1 MFRLVHV
8 FDLKPGQN
16 EENFITW
23 LDATLFEQ
31 ARKFGCLER
40 KTWVFLDGLEEP
52 YGKAKKVT
60 NRPKYINEAFWE
72 GQEGAEKFRQWLLS
86 GEGMKHRQRWNES
99 VMNHSVLRYV
109 DYAPPQNLSDD

>member
-40 KTWVFLDGLEEP
+40 KTWVFLDGLDEP

-60 NRPKYINEAFWE
+60 NRPKYINEAFL
-72 GQEGAEKFRQWLLS
+72 GKPGGG
-86 GEGMKHRQRWNES
+86 GEIPAVVVERRRHEAS
-99 VMNHSVLRYV
+99 PALE
-109 DYAPPQNLSDD
+109 